1 MQMPEVAAI
10 ILAAGQ
16 SRRMGASN
24 KLLLPIAGVPMIRHV
39 VDVYRQVAQVLVVTG
54 YAADDIAAALV
65 GSDVTIVFNPDH
77 LQGQQTSVACGLR
90 AAGKAKVLLIGLGDQ
105 PLLTPDD
112 LRALLAAHAAA
123 DPGRISIPHMHD
135 RRGNPIAVPN
145 ALRTGLLADPH
156 APGCKRFTRDNP
168 DLIEFHSLAAPGFYT
183 DIDTPDTYAA
193 LTARAQELAP

>member
-1 MQMPEVAAI
+1 MPEVAAI

-16 SRRMGASN
+16 SRRMGARN

-39 VDVYRQVAQVLVVTG
+39 VDVYRQVARVLVVTG
-54 YAADDIAAALV
+54 HAADDIAAAL
-65 GSDVTIVFNPDH
+65 GQSDVTLAFNPDH

-90 AAGKAKVLLIGLGDQ
+90 TAVKAEVLLIGLGAQ

-123 DPGRISIPHMHD
+123 DPGRISIPRRGD
-135 RRGNPIAVPN
+135 RRGNPIAVPDP
-145 ALRTGLLADPH
+145 LRAGLLADPH

-168 DLIEFHSLAAPGFYT
+168 DLVQFHPLAASGFYT
-183 DIDTPDTYAA
+183 DIDTPDAYAA
-193 LTARAQELAP
+193 FTARAQELAP